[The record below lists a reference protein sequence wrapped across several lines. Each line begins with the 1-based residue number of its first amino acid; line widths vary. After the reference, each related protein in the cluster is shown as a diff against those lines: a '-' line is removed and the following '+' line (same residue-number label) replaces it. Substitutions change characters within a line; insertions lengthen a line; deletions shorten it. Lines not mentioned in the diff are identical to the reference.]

1 MMTYGEM
8 IQRLEQI
15 VGTLEKGEASLEESL
30 KLFEE
35 ATQQAKKAGLIKDG
49 DIVVLTAGVPLGK
62 AGTTNMLRVIE
73 V

>member
-35 ATQQAKKAGLIKDG
+35 ATQLVGACNKTLMDARQK
-49 DIVVLTAGVPLGK
+49 VTQLT
-62 AGTTNMLRVIE
+62 E
-73 V
+73 VKESDNG